1 MDNNQIELIK
11 KMIIFSKSFYKIQ
24 KSFEVK
30 NRSVSKQEEK
40 IFIFSEIKNLVSYT
54 KEKYWI
60 QTTKDRINIILEKY
74 NAFIEENNEEI
85 NNEIF
90 IESFKSLIS
99 NQLKYLNKEMNYVS
113 FSKNQ
118 IYDIFMIGKKFFE
131 SKNKEFCI
139 ILMVY
144 LKKYLIETFLIII
157 EHNK

>member
-11 KMIIFSKSFYKIQ
+11 KTILFSKSFYKIQ
-24 KSFEVK
+24 KNFEVK

-40 IFIFSEIKNLVSYT
+40 IFIFSEIKNLVYYT

-60 QTTKDRINIILEKY
+60 QTTKDRINIILDKY
-74 NAFIEENNEEI
+74 NAFIEENNDEI

-90 IESFKSLIS
+90 IESFKSLIL
-99 NQLKYLNKEMNYVS
+99 NQLKYLNKEMNSVS

-118 IYDIFMIGKKFFE
+118 IYDIFMIGYKFFE
-131 SKNKEFCI
+131 TKNKEFCN

-144 LKKYLIETFLIII
+144 LKKIFD
-157 EHNK
+157 